1 MAKKRQARKCKGT
14 RTNGQPCGNWA
25 MNGSTVCHSHGG
37 RAPQVKAAAAA
48 RMAEERVER
57 LLYRYQ
63 AEPTAD
69 PLEALQRLAGRA
81 LAMEQAIGN
90 LVNNLEDLRFTDEKG
105 AEQLRS
111 EVVIL
116 ERAMDRAGKLLVDIA
131 KLNIEER
138 LAKVTERQT
147 EIMQAALD
155 ASMTEM
161 GYPPDQRVAIRKS
174 LARHLRA
181 VPAA

>member
-1 MAKKRQARKCKGT
+1 MAKVRQARKCKGT
-14 RTNGQPCGNWA
+14 RTNGEPCGNWA

-37 RAPQVKAAAAA
+37 RAPQVKAAAAV
-48 RMAEERVER
+48 RLAEERVEK

-81 LAMEQAIGN
+81 LAMEQAIGD

-138 LAKVTERQT
+138 LAKVTERQA
-147 EIMQAALD
+147 ELVQAALAAGMAD
-155 ASMTEM
+155 L
-161 GYPPDQRVAIRKS
+161 GYPADQQTALRRSV
-174 LARHLRA
+174 ARHLRA